1 MFDSQAN
8 FQGEQTGWFAKLIK
22 DKFNIKLNIIAP
34 NVAGGGDTLYQT
46 RSANG
51 NLGDLIITNLDSS
64 RLKDMVT
71 AGLVLDMS
79 DYIKDEKYLQDRMDA
94 INTASKLSGTDG
106 VWAVPSEIS
115 NQPATEPCEAS
126 EPTNAPSLRWDVY
139 GEVGYPEMDTLEDMI
154 PVIRDITL
162 IWEKISMYIP
172 I

>member
-1 MFDSQAN
+1 M
-8 FQGEQTGWFAKLIK
+8 
-22 DKFNIKLNIIAP
+22 
-34 NVAGGGDTLYQT
+34 
-46 RSANG
+46 
-51 NLGDLIITNLDSS
+51 
-64 RLKDMVT
+64 KDMVT

-154 PVIRDITL
+154 PGSGTDAGKRQREPAKTEKDVYALSLFKDWDGDIMQNAGAFCAL
-162 IWEKISMYIP
+162 YGYENLDLHSAK
-172 I
+172 